1 MSIMN
6 LIKTS
11 ISSIKAH
18 KLRVFLTMIGIII
31 GISSVVTIL
40 SIGDGLKAE
49 VNKSI
54 EGTSANKYNINFM
67 PENTGVSTGVVEY
80 FNKSDIEDI
89 KRISKV
95 QKVEGSQGNSIG
107 GLNIA
112 VADISYFDKR
122 SFLVTDSYDN
132 KTINVEYGRTF
143 KKGEENKNL
152 IVLNNKVAKDLF
164 EDVESAI
171 GKGVSLSG
179 TIYEVIGVQAPI
191 SGFSLF
197 GELSYISE
205 ANISTINAS
214 DGINSIDVYIEPE
227 GNIDEIFEEIKNTLE
242 RNHPNLDG
250 EYKMQDP
257 QEITKA
263 FEKIIGGLTM
273 FITAITG
280 ISLFV
285 GGIGVMNIM
294 YVSVTERKREIGIRR
309 AIGAKPM
316 SILLQFLF
324 EAILVT
330 GMGGI
335 IGILFGFLF
344 SKVAGIYMPFPPV
357 VTVKSFV
364 GATLTSVIVGIV
376 FGIIP
381 AYNAS
386 KLDPIKAI
394 YK

>member
-324 EAILVT
+324 EVILVT

-381 AYNAS
+381 AYNAA